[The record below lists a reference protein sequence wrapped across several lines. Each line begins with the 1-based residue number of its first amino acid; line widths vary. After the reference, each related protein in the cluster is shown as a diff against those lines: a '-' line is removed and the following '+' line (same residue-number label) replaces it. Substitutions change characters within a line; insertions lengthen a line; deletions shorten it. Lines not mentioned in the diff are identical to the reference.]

1 MGIRRPRS
9 ATRLSR
15 TLPSSR
21 CAPWRGRREIDASRG
36 VCRRVPSAPSA
47 PLRPRWDQ
55 RKICWPT
62 WGPTQ
67 SFSGMNPKSAA
78 PPPPTK
84 GAKRHFMSSGA
95 AAHYNRTF
103 ARVSVPA
110 HAPLIFEIVGD
121 GGRQRGAAGGWRA
134 AFAVLVNKASRTGCV
149 GQGCYVHG
157 VLKLSGS
164 NVETAAQC
172 SIGHCRNATPI
183 REPKPWTPASGEKK
197 WVDSDRPGR
206 LGASSL
212 SRPPVQATGV

>member
-103 ARVSVPA
+103 ARAFASA
-110 HAPLIFEIVGD
+110 RAPLLRD
-121 GGRQRGAAGGWRA
+121 CRRRGAPEGRGRWVEGGICRSCQQSVAHWLRRPRM
-134 AFAVLVNKASRTGCV
+134 LRSRRFEAERVERGN
-149 GQGCYVHG
+149 GRPMQHWALPKRHAHQG
-157 VLKLSGS
+157 
-164 NVETAAQC
+164 A
-172 SIGHCRNATPI
+172 
-183 REPKPWTPASGEKK
+183 
-197 WVDSDRPGR
+197 
-206 LGASSL
+206 
-212 SRPPVQATGV
+212 